1 MEDMINVFDT
11 QDGNAPISFAADKEQ
26 PAAETTHKSS
36 AGQPVHRP
44 AIDFGP
50 VEDKTHG
57 LIKVVGVGDG
67 GCNAVRNMYDEGIVD
82 VNFAVCNTDSKS
94 LSRSP
99 IPVKLPIGSL
109 GAGGNPEEGRKAAQS
124 HLEEIK
130 QLFTDGT
137 QMVFVTAGMG
147 GGTGTGA
154 APVVAGVAKS
164 MGLLTI
170 GIVTIPFYF
179 EKKRKIVKA
188 LKGVEEMRK
197 NVDAILIVNN
207 ERICDIYADSDITVK
222 ESFRRADQ
230 ILCNATKSISELI
243 TIEGDINLDFKD
255 VESTMRSGGGAI
267 MAMGRAS
274 GERRVEKA
282 IVDALDSPL
291 LYGNDISKA
300 KRILFN
306 IYTSEKSPLHVNEM
320 NEIDAF
326 MDALN
331 PDIDV
336 IWGVSEDNTLED
348 DAKVTILATGFDD
361 GFGSKLYNE
370 ESRSHE
376 EEYYSAL
383 IAKLYKPL
391 KKNNWMFLSQAK
403 QPVGEQPDADQSVG
417 EQPCSERL
425 DTERLSAG
433 QPAVE
438 QPVAGHEAT
447 TGTNTFSS
455 SSAATASDDIYNNV
469 DEEAKEDKNDKA
481 NTYNKEGDAHDSSSS
496 TAPSDETNVS
506 ENNPSTNTEQT
517 NGSAYAASADGSAHG
532 ASANGS
538 AFAASADGSVHGA
551 SSHDNEP
558 PSAAQSS
565 TSNADVADRQRT
577 TWGKSLLGKLKQR
590 LEDMGL
596 LEDMNNPTE

>member
-26 PAAETTHKSS
+26 PAAETTHKPS

-57 LIKVVGVGDG
+57 LIKVVGVGGG

-403 QPVGEQPDADQSVG
+403 QPVGEQPDAEQPAAGLEATAEPNIFVSSPTASASDNIYNNVG
-417 EQPCSERL
+417 EE
-425 DTERLSAG
+425 DKEDKNYKANTHNKEG
-433 QPAVE
+433 
-438 QPVAGHEAT
+438 EAPD
-447 TGTNTFSS
+447 SS
-455 SSAATASDDIYNNV
+455 SSAAPS
-469 DEEAKEDKNDKA
+469 
-481 NTYNKEGDAHDSSSS
+481 NKTD
-496 TAPSDETNVS
+496 VS

-517 NGSAYAASADGSAHG
+517 NGSTHAASADGSAH
-532 ASANGS
+532 
-538 AFAASADGSVHGA
+538 
-551 SSHDNEP
+551 DNEP
-558 PSAAQSS
+558 SSAAQSS
-565 TSNADVADRQRT
+565 TSNADVADRQRP

>member
-1 MEDMINVFDT
+1 MIDFSSTSGDNNGTNTPRQDT
-11 QDGNAPISFAADKEQ
+11 PQDASSTISFGQEDKKKRQE
-26 PAAETTHKSS
+26 ETF
-36 AGQPVHRP
+36 PV
-44 AIDFGP
+44 IDFGP

-57 LIKVVGVGDG
+57 LIKVVGVGGG
-67 GCNAVRNMYDEGIVD
+67 GCNAVRNMYNEGIVD

-94 LSRSP
+94 LSKSP
-99 IPVKLPIGSL
+99 VPVKLPIGNL
-109 GAGGNPEEGRKAAQS
+109 GAGGDPDEGRKAAQS
-124 HLEEIK
+124 HLEEITR
-130 QLFTDGT
+130 LFTDGT
-137 QMVFVTAGMG
+137 KMVFVTAGMG

-170 GIVTIPFYF
+170 GIVTIPFFF
-179 EKKRKIVKA
+179 EKRRKIVKA

-282 IVDALDSPL
+282 IIDALDSPL

-306 IYTSEKSPLHVNEM
+306 IYTSEKQPLHVKEM

-331 PDIDV
+331 PEIEV
-336 IWGVSEDNTLED
+336 IWGVSDDNTLDE

-361 GFGSKLYNE
+361 GF
-370 ESRSHE
+370 ESQQFASQSRAHE
-376 EEYYSAL
+376 DEYYSAL

-391 KKNNWMFLSQAK
+391 KKDNWTFISHPSPQVEPDSSFDNPLS
-403 QPVGEQPDADQSVG
+403 E
-417 EQPCSERL
+417 
-425 DTERLSAG
+425 
-433 QPAVE
+433 AVSD
-438 QPVAGHEAT
+438 H
-447 TGTNTFSS
+447 
-455 SSAATASDDIYNNV
+455 TASVSDQTASVSDSSMLSSTIDSPAAEMSYSVSDSPASEASASVPNSPASDIHRDNSVSGRVV
-469 DEEAKEDKNDKA
+469 D
-481 NTYNKEGDAHDSSSS
+481 DSSSD
-496 TAPSDETNVS
+496 AVVDNPMSDVYGDAS
-506 ENNPSTNTEQT
+506 NPSFTGQEKNSGQT
-517 NGSAYAASADGSAHG
+517 HSL
-532 ASANGS
+532 
-538 AFAASADGSVHGA
+538 
-551 SSHDNEP
+551 SSREEGQAVP
-558 PSAAQSS
+558 PKKERGMSWL
-565 TSNADVADRQRT
+565 DR
-577 TWGKSLLGKLKQR
+577 LKKKI
-590 LEDMGL
+590 EDMGL
-596 LEDMNNPTE
+596 VDDMNNPSE

>member
-26 PAAETTHKSS
+26 SAAETTHKP
-36 AGQPVHRP
+36 AAEQPVHRP

-57 LIKVVGVGDG
+57 LIKVVGVGGG

-383 IAKLYKPL
+383 ISKLYKPL

-403 QPVGEQPDADQSVG
+403 QPVGEQPY
-417 EQPCSERL
+417 
-425 DTERLSAG
+425 
-433 QPAVE
+433 VE
-438 QPVAGHEAT
+438 QPAAGLEAT
-447 TGTNTFSS
+447 SEPNIFVSS
-455 SSAATASDDIYNNV
+455 PTATASDNIYNNV
-469 DEEAKEDKNDKA
+469 GEEDQEDKNDKA
-481 NTYNKEGDAHDSSSS
+481 NNYNKEGEASDSSSS
-496 TAPSDETNVS
+496 AAPSAETNVP
-506 ENNPSTNTEQT
+506 ENATSTNTEQT
-517 NGSAYAASADGSAHG
+517 DGSPHAASADGSAHAASTNG
-532 ASANGS
+532 LDNAASANDDDLS
-538 AFAASADGSVHGA
+538 
-551 SSHDNEP
+551 
-558 PSAAQSS
+558 SAAQSS
-565 TSNADVADRQRT
+565 TSNADVADRQRP

>member
-57 LIKVVGVGDG
+57 LIKVVGVGGG

-403 QPVGEQPDADQSVG
+403 QPAGEQPDAERSVG
-417 EQPCSERL
+417 EHPYSERL

-447 TGTNTFSS
+447 TGPNSFSS

-469 DEEAKEDKNDKA
+469 DEEDKEDKNDKA
-481 NTYNKEGDAHDSSSS
+481 NTYNKEGEAHDSSSS
-496 TAPSDETNVS
+496 TVPSDETNVS

-517 NGSAYAASADGSAHG
+517 NGSAYAAPADGSAHE
-532 ASANGS
+532 
-538 AFAASADGSVHGA
+538 A

-558 PSAAQSS
+558 SSAAQSS
-565 TSNADVADRQRT
+565 TSNADVADRQRP

>member
-36 AGQPVHRP
+36 AEQPVHRP

-57 LIKVVGVGDG
+57 LIKVVGVGGG

-383 IAKLYKPL
+383 ISKLYKPL

-403 QPVGEQPDADQSVG
+403 QPVGEQPDA
-417 EQPCSERL
+417 EQPA
-425 DTERLSAG
+425 AG
-433 QPAVE
+433 L
-438 QPVAGHEAT
+438 EAT
-447 TGTNTFSS
+447 SEPNIFVSS
-455 SSAATASDDIYNNV
+455 PTATASDDIYNNV
-469 DEEAKEDKNDKA
+469 GEEDQEDKNDKA
-481 NTYNKEGDAHDSSSS
+481 NTHNKEGEASDSSSS
-496 TAPSDETNVS
+496 AAPSAETNVPV
-506 ENNPSTNTEQT
+506 NATSTNTEQT
-517 NGSAYAASADGSAHG
+517 NGSTRAASADGSAHAASTNG
-532 ASANGS
+532 LDSAASANDDDLS
-538 AFAASADGSVHGA
+538 
-551 SSHDNEP
+551 
-558 PSAAQSS
+558 SAAQSS
-565 TSNADVADRQRT
+565 TSNADVENRQRP

>member
-1 MEDMINVFDT
+1 MT
-11 QDGNAPISFAADKEQ
+11 QLAAARTN
-26 PAAETTHKSS
+26 PS
-36 AGQPVHRP
+36 
-44 AIDFGP
+44 I
-50 VEDKTHG
+50 
-57 LIKVVGVGDG
+57 IMVVGVGGAG
-67 GCNAVRNMYDEGIVD
+67 GNAVNHMWNLGIKGVD
-82 VNFAVCNTDSKS
+82 FMVCNTDQQALDKS
-94 LSRSP
+94 
-99 IPVKLPIGSL
+99 PVELKVRLGSEGL
-109 GAGGNPEEGRKAAQS
+109 GAGNDPENGRKAAIESLDVVRQRFEAS
-124 HLEEIK
+124 
-130 QLFTDGT
+130 GT
-137 QMVFVTAGMG
+137 KMVFITAGMG

-154 APVVAGVAKS
+154 APVVARIAREKGI
-164 MGLLTI
+164 LTI

-403 QPVGEQPDADQSVG
+403 QPVGEQP
-417 EQPCSERL
+417 CSERL
-425 DTERLSAG
+425 DTEQLSAG

-447 TGTNTFSS
+447 TGPDSFSS

-469 DEEAKEDKNDKA
+469 DEEDKEDKNDKA
-481 NTYNKEGDAHDSSSS
+481 NTYNKEGEAHDSSSS

-506 ENNPSTNTEQT
+506 ENYPSTNTEQT

-538 AFAASADGSVHGA
+538 AYAASANG

-558 PSAAQSS
+558 SSAAQSS
-565 TSNADVADRQRT
+565 TSNADVADRQRP

>member
-26 PAAETTHKSS
+26 SAAETTHKP
-36 AGQPVHRP
+36 AAEQPVHRP

-57 LIKVVGVGDG
+57 LIKVVGVGGG

-383 IAKLYKPL
+383 ISKLYKPL
-391 KKNNWMFLSQAK
+391 KKNNWMFLSQAR
-403 QPVGEQPDADQSVG
+403 QPVGEQPDA
-417 EQPCSERL
+417 EQPA
-425 DTERLSAG
+425 AG
-433 QPAVE
+433 L
-438 QPVAGHEAT
+438 EAT
-447 TGTNTFSS
+447 SEPNIFVSS
-455 SSAATASDDIYNNV
+455 PTATASDDIYNNV
-469 DEEAKEDKNDKA
+469 GEEDQEDKNDKA
-481 NTYNKEGDAHDSSSS
+481 NTHNKEGEAPDSSSS
-496 TAPSDETNVS
+496 TASSAETNVP
-506 ENNPSTNTEQT
+506 ENATSTNTEQT
-517 NGSAYAASADGSAHG
+517 NGSPHAASAGGSAHAASTNG
-532 ASANGS
+532 LDNAASANDDDLS
-538 AFAASADGSVHGA
+538 
-551 SSHDNEP
+551 
-558 PSAAQSS
+558 SAAQSS
-565 TSNADVADRQRT
+565 TSNADVADRQRP

>member
-57 LIKVVGVGDG
+57 LIKVVGVGGG

-99 IPVKLPIGSL
+99 VPVKLPIGSL

-403 QPVGEQPDADQSVG
+403 QPVGEQPDA
-417 EQPCSERL
+417 EQPA
-425 DTERLSAG
+425 AG
-433 QPAVE
+433 L
-438 QPVAGHEAT
+438 EAT
-447 TGTNTFSS
+447 AEPNIFVSS
-455 SSAATASDDIYNNV
+455 PTATASDDIYNNV
-469 DEEAKEDKNDKA
+469 GEEDQEDKNDKA
-481 NTYNKEGDAHDSSSS
+481 NTHNKEGEAPDSSSS
-496 TAPSDETNVS
+496 AAPSAETNVP
-506 ENNPSTNTEQT
+506 ENATSTNTEQT
-517 NGSAYAASADGSAHG
+517 DGSPHAASAGGSAHAASTNG
-532 ASANGS
+532 LDNAASANDDDLS
-538 AFAASADGSVHGA
+538 
-551 SSHDNEP
+551 
-558 PSAAQSS
+558 SAAQSS
-565 TSNADVADRQRT
+565 TSNADVADRQRP

>member
-26 PAAETTHKSS
+26 PAAETTHKP
-36 AGQPVHRP
+36 AAEQPVHRP

-57 LIKVVGVGDG
+57 LIKVVGVGGG

-383 IAKLYKPL
+383 ISKLYKPL

-403 QPVGEQPDADQSVG
+403 QPVGEQPY
-417 EQPCSERL
+417 
-425 DTERLSAG
+425 
-433 QPAVE
+433 VE
-438 QPVAGHEAT
+438 QPSDGLEAT
-447 TGTNTFSS
+447 SEPNIFVSS
-455 SSAATASDDIYNNV
+455 PTATASDDIYNNV
-469 DEEAKEDKNDKA
+469 GEEDQEDKNDKA
-481 NTYNKEGDAHDSSSS
+481 NTHNKEGEAPDSSSS
-496 TAPSDETNVS
+496 AAPSNKTDVS

-517 NGSAYAASADGSAHG
+517 NGSTRAASADGSAHAASTNG
-532 ASANGS
+532 LDNAASANDDDLS
-538 AFAASADGSVHGA
+538 
-551 SSHDNEP
+551 
-558 PSAAQSS
+558 SAAQSS
-565 TSNADVADRQRT
+565 TSNADVADRQRPK
-577 TWGKSLLGKLKQR
+577 WGKSLLGKLKQR

>member
-26 PAAETTHKSS
+26 SAAETTHKP
-36 AGQPVHRP
+36 AAEQPVHRP

-57 LIKVVGVGDG
+57 LIKVVGVGGG

-383 IAKLYKPL
+383 ISKLYKPL
-391 KKNNWMFLSQAK
+391 KKNNWIFLSQAK
-403 QPVGEQPDADQSVG
+403 QPVGERSDA
-417 EQPCSERL
+417 ELP
-425 DTERLSAG
+425 SAE

-447 TGTNTFSS
+447 TGPDSFSS

-469 DEEAKEDKNDKA
+469 DEEDKEDKNDKA
-481 NTYNKEGDAHDSSSS
+481 NTYNKEGEASDSSSS
-496 TAPSDETNVS
+496 AASSAETNVPV
-506 ENNPSTNTEQT
+506 NATSTNTEQT
-517 NGSAYAASADGSAHG
+517 DGSTRAASADGSAHAASTNG
-532 ASANGS
+532 LDNAASANDDDLS
-538 AFAASADGSVHGA
+538 
-551 SSHDNEP
+551 
-558 PSAAQSS
+558 SAAQSS
-565 TSNADVADRQRT
+565 TSNADVADRQRP

>member
-36 AGQPVHRP
+36 AGQLVHRP

-50 VEDKTHG
+50 VEDQTHG
-57 LIKVVGVGDG
+57 LIKVVGVGGG

-403 QPVGEQPDADQSVG
+403 QPVGEQPDAEQSVG
-417 EQPCSERL
+417 EQPYSERL
-425 DTERLSAG
+425 DTERPSAG
-433 QPAVE
+433 QSAVE

-447 TGTNTFSS
+447 TEPDSFSS
-455 SSAATASDDIYNNV
+455 SSAATASDAIYNNV
-469 DEEAKEDKNDKA
+469 DEEDKEDKNDKA
-481 NTYNKEGDAHDSSSS
+481 NTYNKEGEAHDSSSS

-517 NGSAYAASADGSAHG
+517 NGSAYAASANGSAHG

>member
-26 PAAETTHKSS
+26 PAAETTHKP
-36 AGQPVHRP
+36 AAEQPVHRP

-57 LIKVVGVGDG
+57 LIKVVGVGGG

-99 IPVKLPIGSL
+99 VPVKLPIGSL

-383 IAKLYKPL
+383 ISKLYKPL

-403 QPVGEQPDADQSVG
+403 QPVGEQPDA
-417 EQPCSERL
+417 EQPA
-425 DTERLSAG
+425 AG
-433 QPAVE
+433 L
-438 QPVAGHEAT
+438 EAT
-447 TGTNTFSS
+447 SEPNIFVSS
-455 SSAATASDDIYNNV
+455 PTSTASDDIYNNV
-469 DEEAKEDKNDKA
+469 GEEDKEDKKDKA
-481 NTYNKEGDAHDSSSS
+481 NTHNKEGEASDSSSS
-496 TAPSDETNVS
+496 AVPSNKTDVS
-506 ENNPSTNTEQT
+506 ENNPSTNTEKN
-517 NGSAYAASADGSAHG
+517 NGSSHAASADGSAHAASTNG
-532 ASANGS
+532 LDNAASANDDDLS
-538 AFAASADGSVHGA
+538 
-551 SSHDNEP
+551 
-558 PSAAQSS
+558 SAAQSS
-565 TSNADVADRQRT
+565 ISNADVADRQRP

>member
-26 PAAETTHKSS
+26 PAAETTHKPS

-57 LIKVVGVGDG
+57 LIKVVGVGGG

-403 QPVGEQPDADQSVG
+403 QPD
-417 EQPCSERL
+417 
-425 DTERLSAG
+425 AG

-447 TGTNTFSS
+447 TGPDSFSS

-469 DEEAKEDKNDKA
+469 DEEDKEDKNDKA
-481 NTYNKEGDAHDSSSS
+481 NTYNKEGKAHDSSSS

-506 ENNPSTNTEQT
+506 ENYPSTNTEQT
-517 NGSAYAASADGSAHG
+517 DASAYAASADGS
-532 ASANGS
+532 
-538 AFAASADGSVHGA
+538 
-551 SSHDNEP
+551 
-558 PSAAQSS
+558 
-565 TSNADVADRQRT
+565 VADRQRP

>member
-26 PAAETTHKSS
+26 SAAETTHKP
-36 AGQPVHRP
+36 AAEQPVHRP

-57 LIKVVGVGDG
+57 LIKVVGVGGG

-383 IAKLYKPL
+383 ISKLYKPL
-391 KKNNWMFLSQAK
+391 KKNNWIFLSQAK
-403 QPVGEQPDADQSVG
+403 QPVGEQPDA
-417 EQPCSERL
+417 
-425 DTERLSAG
+425 G
-433 QPAVE
+433 QPA
-438 QPVAGHEAT
+438 AGLEAT
-447 TGTNTFSS
+447 SEPNIFVSS
-455 SSAATASDDIYNNV
+455 PTATASDDIYNNV
-469 DEEAKEDKNDKA
+469 GEEDQEDKKDKA
-481 NTYNKEGDAHDSSSS
+481 NTHNKEGEASNSSSS
-496 TAPSDETNVS
+496 AASSAETNVPV
-506 ENNPSTNTEQT
+506 NATSTNTEQT
-517 NGSAYAASADGSAHG
+517 DGSTHAASADGSAHAASTNG
-532 ASANGS
+532 LDNAASANDDDLS
-538 AFAASADGSVHGA
+538 
-551 SSHDNEP
+551 
-558 PSAAQSS
+558 SAAQSS
-565 TSNADVADRQRT
+565 SSNADVENRQRP

>member
-26 PAAETTHKSS
+26 PAAETTHKP
-36 AGQPVHRP
+36 AAEQPVHRP

-57 LIKVVGVGDG
+57 LIKVVGVGGG

-383 IAKLYKPL
+383 ISKLYKPL

-403 QPVGEQPDADQSVG
+403 QPVGEQPDA
-417 EQPCSERL
+417 EQP
-425 DTERLSAG
+425 SAG
-433 QPAVE
+433 L
-438 QPVAGHEAT
+438 EAT
-447 TGTNTFSS
+447 SEPNIFVSS
-455 SSAATASDDIYNNV
+455 PTATASDDIYNNV
-469 DEEAKEDKNDKA
+469 GEEDQEDKNDKA
-481 NTYNKEGDAHDSSSS
+481 NTHNKEGEASDSSSS
-496 TAPSDETNVS
+496 AASSNKTNVS

-517 NGSAYAASADGSAHG
+517 NGSAYAASANGSAHAASTNG
-532 ASANGS
+532 LDNAASANDDDLS
-538 AFAASADGSVHGA
+538 
-551 SSHDNEP
+551 
-558 PSAAQSS
+558 SAAQSS
-565 TSNADVADRQRT
+565 TSNADVADRQRP

>member
-26 PAAETTHKSS
+26 PAAETTHKPS
-36 AGQPVHRP
+36 AVQPVHRP

-57 LIKVVGVGDG
+57 LIKVVGVGGG

-403 QPVGEQPDADQSVG
+403 QPVGEQP
-417 EQPCSERL
+417 CSERL

-447 TGTNTFSS
+447 TGPDSFSS

-469 DEEAKEDKNDKA
+469 DEEDKEDKNDKA
-481 NTYNKEGDAHDSSSS
+481 NTYNKEGEAHDSSSS
-496 TAPSDETNVS
+496 TASSDETNVS
-506 ENNPSTNTEQT
+506 ENYPSTNTEQT
-517 NGSAYAASADGSAHG
+517 D
-532 ASANGS
+532 GS
-538 AFAASADGSVHGA
+538 AFAASADGSAYRASANGSA
-551 SSHDNEP
+551 YAASANGSSHDNEP
-558 PSAAQSS
+558 SSAAQSS
-565 TSNADVADRQRT
+565 TSNADVADRQRP

>member
-26 PAAETTHKSS
+26 PAAETTHKPS
-36 AGQPVHRP
+36 AEQPVHRP

-57 LIKVVGVGDG
+57 LIKVVGVGGG

-403 QPVGEQPDADQSVG
+403 QPVGEQPDV
-417 EQPCSERL
+417 EQ
-425 DTERLSAG
+425 

-438 QPVAGHEAT
+438 EPVAGHEAT
-447 TGTNTFSS
+447 TGPDSFSS

-469 DEEAKEDKNDKA
+469 DEEDKEDKNDKT
-481 NTYNKEGDAHDSSSS
+481 NTYNKEGEAHDSSSS

-517 NGSAYAASADGSAHG
+517 DGSTHAT
-532 ASANGS
+532 
-538 AFAASADGSVHGA
+538 SADGSV
-551 SSHDNEP
+551 
-558 PSAAQSS
+558 
-565 TSNADVADRQRT
+565 ADRQRP

-590 LEDMGL
+590 LDDMGL

>member
-26 PAAETTHKSS
+26 SAAETTHKP
-36 AGQPVHRP
+36 AAEQPVHRP

-57 LIKVVGVGDG
+57 LIKVVGVGGG

-383 IAKLYKPL
+383 ISKLYKPL

-403 QPVGEQPDADQSVG
+403 QPVGEQPY
-417 EQPCSERL
+417 
-425 DTERLSAG
+425 
-433 QPAVE
+433 VE
-438 QPVAGHEAT
+438 QPAAGLEAT
-447 TGTNTFSS
+447 SEPNIFVSS
-455 SSAATASDDIYNNV
+455 PTATASDDIYNNV
-469 DEEAKEDKNDKA
+469 GEEDQEDKNDKA
-481 NTYNKEGDAHDSSSS
+481 NTHNKEGEVSDSSSS
-496 TAPSDETNVS
+496 AAPSNKTDVS

-517 NGSAYAASADGSAHG
+517 NGSTHAASGEGSAYV
-532 ASANGS
+532 AS
-538 AFAASADGSVHGA
+538 
-551 SSHDNEP
+551 DNEP
-558 PSAAQSS
+558 SSAAQSS
-565 TSNADVADRQRT
+565 TSNADVADRQRP

>member
-1 MEDMINVFDT
+1 MINVFDT

-26 PAAETTHKSS
+26 PAAETTHKP
-36 AGQPVHRP
+36 AAEQPVHRP

-57 LIKVVGVGDG
+57 LIKVVGVGGG

-403 QPVGEQPDADQSVG
+403 QPVGERSDA
-417 EQPCSERL
+417 EQP
-425 DTERLSAG
+425 SAE
-433 QPAVE
+433 QPSVE
-438 QPVAGHEAT
+438 QPVSGHEAT
-447 TGTNTFSS
+447 TGPDSFSS
-455 SSAATASDDIYNNV
+455 SSAATASDDMYNNV
-469 DEEAKEDKNDKA
+469 DEEDKENKNDKA
-481 NTYNKEGDAHDSSSS
+481 NTYNKEGEAPDSSSS
-496 TAPSDETNVS
+496 AAPSNKTDVS

-517 NGSAYAASADGSAHG
+517 NGSTHAASADGSAHAASTNG
-532 ASANGS
+532 LDNAASANDDDLS
-538 AFAASADGSVHGA
+538 
-551 SSHDNEP
+551 
-558 PSAAQSS
+558 SAAQSS
-565 TSNADVADRQRT
+565 TSNADVADRQRP

>member
-1 MEDMINVFDT
+1 MINVFDT

-26 PAAETTHKSS
+26 SAAETTHKP
-36 AGQPVHRP
+36 AAEQPVHRP

-57 LIKVVGVGDG
+57 LIKVVGVGGG

-383 IAKLYKPL
+383 ISKLYKPL

-403 QPVGEQPDADQSVG
+403 QPVGEQPDA
-417 EQPCSERL
+417 EQPA
-425 DTERLSAG
+425 AG
-433 QPAVE
+433 L
-438 QPVAGHEAT
+438 EAT
-447 TGTNTFSS
+447 AEPNIFVSS
-455 SSAATASDDIYNNV
+455 PTATASDDIYNNV
-469 DEEAKEDKNDKA
+469 GEEDQEDKNDKA
-481 NTYNKEGDAHDSSSS
+481 NTHNKEGEASDSSSS
-496 TAPSDETNVS
+496 AAPSAETNVPD
-506 ENNPSTNTEQT
+506 NATSTNTEQT
-517 NGSAYAASADGSAHG
+517 DGSPRAASAGGSAHAASTNG
-532 ASANGS
+532 LDSAASANDDDLS
-538 AFAASADGSVHGA
+538 
-551 SSHDNEP
+551 
-558 PSAAQSS
+558 SAAQSS
-565 TSNADVADRQRT
+565 ISNADVADRQRP

>member
-26 PAAETTHKSS
+26 SAAETTHKP
-36 AGQPVHRP
+36 AAEQPVHRP

-57 LIKVVGVGDG
+57 LIKVVGVGGG

-383 IAKLYKPL
+383 ISKLYKPL

-403 QPVGEQPDADQSVG
+403 QPVGERPDA
-417 EQPCSERL
+417 EQP
-425 DTERLSAG
+425 SAG
-433 QPAVE
+433 L
-438 QPVAGHEAT
+438 EAT
-447 TGTNTFSS
+447 SEPNIFVSS
-455 SSAATASDDIYNNV
+455 PTATASDDIYNNV
-469 DEEAKEDKNDKA
+469 GEEDQEDKKDKA
-481 NTYNKEGDAHDSSSS
+481 NTHNKEGEASDSSSS
-496 TAPSDETNVS
+496 AAPSAETNVP
-506 ENNPSTNTEQT
+506 ENATSTNTEQT
-517 NGSAYAASADGSAHG
+517 DGSPRGESAGGSAHAASTNGLDNAASAND
-532 ASANGS
+532 
-538 AFAASADGSVHGA
+538 D
-551 SSHDNEP
+551 ET

-565 TSNADVADRQRT
+565 TSNADVADRQRP

>member
-1 MEDMINVFDT
+1 MPPQLKKKMEDMINVFDT

-26 PAAETTHKSS
+26 SAAETTHKSS

-57 LIKVVGVGDG
+57 LIKVVGVGGG

-403 QPVGEQPDADQSVG
+403 QPVGEQPDA
-417 EQPCSERL
+417 EQP
-425 DTERLSAG
+425 DAA

-447 TGTNTFSS
+447 TGPDSFSS

-469 DEEAKEDKNDKA
+469 DEEDKEDKNDKV
-481 NTYNKEGDAHDSSSS
+481 NTYNKEGEAHDCSSS
-496 TAPSDETNVS
+496 TTPSDETNVS
-506 ENNPSTNTEQT
+506 ENYPSTNTEQT
-517 NGSAYAASADGSAHG
+517 DGSAYAASADGS
-532 ASANGS
+532 
-538 AFAASADGSVHGA
+538 
-551 SSHDNEP
+551 
-558 PSAAQSS
+558 
-565 TSNADVADRQRT
+565 VADRQRP

>member
-26 PAAETTHKSS
+26 PAAETTHKPS
-36 AGQPVHRP
+36 AVQPVHRP

-57 LIKVVGVGDG
+57 LIKVVGVGGG

-403 QPVGEQPDADQSVG
+403 QPVGEQS
-417 EQPCSERL
+417 CSERL
-425 DTERLSAG
+425 DTEQLSAG

-447 TGTNTFSS
+447 T
-455 SSAATASDDIYNNV
+455 
-469 DEEAKEDKNDKA
+469 
-481 NTYNKEGDAHDSSSS
+481 
-496 TAPSDETNVS
+496 
-506 ENNPSTNTEQT
+506 
-517 NGSAYAASADGSAHG
+517 
-532 ASANGS
+532 
-538 AFAASADGSVHGA
+538 
-551 SSHDNEP
+551 
-558 PSAAQSS
+558 
-565 TSNADVADRQRT
+565 
-577 TWGKSLLGKLKQR
+577 
-590 LEDMGL
+590 
-596 LEDMNNPTE
+596 

>member
-26 PAAETTHKSS
+26 PAAETTRKP
-36 AGQPVHRP
+36 AAEQPVHRP

-57 LIKVVGVGDG
+57 LIKVVGVGGG

-383 IAKLYKPL
+383 ISKLYKPL
-391 KKNNWMFLSQAK
+391 KKNNWIFLSQAK
-403 QPVGEQPDADQSVG
+403 QTVGEQPDA
-417 EQPCSERL
+417 EQPA
-425 DTERLSAG
+425 AG
-433 QPAVE
+433 L
-438 QPVAGHEAT
+438 EAT
-447 TGTNTFSS
+447 SEPNIFVSS
-455 SSAATASDDIYNNV
+455 PTATASDDIYNNV
-469 DEEAKEDKNDKA
+469 GEEDQEDKNDKA
-481 NTYNKEGDAHDSSSS
+481 NTHNKEGEASDSSSS
-496 TAPSDETNVS
+496 AASSAETNVPV
-506 ENNPSTNTEQT
+506 NATSTNTEQT
-517 NGSAYAASADGSAHG
+517 DGSPRAASAGGSAHAASTNG
-532 ASANGS
+532 LDNAASANDDDLS
-538 AFAASADGSVHGA
+538 
-551 SSHDNEP
+551 
-558 PSAAQSS
+558 SAAQSS
-565 TSNADVADRQRT
+565 ISNADVADRQRP

>member
-1 MEDMINVFDT
+1 MINVFDT

-26 PAAETTHKSS
+26 SAAETTHKP
-36 AGQPVHRP
+36 AAEQPVHRP

-57 LIKVVGVGDG
+57 LIKVVGVGGG

-383 IAKLYKPL
+383 ISKLYKPL

-403 QPVGEQPDADQSVG
+403 QPVGERSVAGQS
-417 EQPCSERL
+417 
-425 DTERLSAG
+425 SAG
-433 QPAVE
+433 L
-438 QPVAGHEAT
+438 EAT
-447 TGTNTFSS
+447 SEPNIFVSS
-455 SSAATASDDIYNNV
+455 PTASASDDIYNNV
-469 DEEAKEDKNDKA
+469 GEEDQEDKNDKA
-481 NTYNKEGDAHDSSSS
+481 NTHNKEGEVSDSSSS
-496 TAPSDETNVS
+496 AAPSNKTDVS

-517 NGSAYAASADGSAHG
+517 NGSTRAASADGSAHAASTNG
-532 ASANGS
+532 LDNAASANDDDLS
-538 AFAASADGSVHGA
+538 
-551 SSHDNEP
+551 
-558 PSAAQSS
+558 SAAQSS
-565 TSNADVADRQRT
+565 SSNADVADRQRP

>member
-26 PAAETTHKSS
+26 PAAETTHKP
-36 AGQPVHRP
+36 AAEQPVHRP

-57 LIKVVGVGDG
+57 LIKVVGVGGG

-383 IAKLYKPL
+383 ISKLYKPL

-403 QPVGEQPDADQSVG
+403 QPVGEQPY
-417 EQPCSERL
+417 
-425 DTERLSAG
+425 
-433 QPAVE
+433 VE
-438 QPVAGHEAT
+438 QPAAGLEAT
-447 TGTNTFSS
+447 SEPNIFVSS
-455 SSAATASDDIYNNV
+455 PTATASDDIYNNV
-469 DEEAKEDKNDKA
+469 GEEDKEDKNDKA
-481 NTYNKEGDAHDSSSS
+481 NTHNKEGEASDSSSS
-496 TAPSDETNVS
+496 AASSNKTNVS

-517 NGSAYAASADGSAHG
+517 NGSAYAASANGSAHAASTNG
-532 ASANGS
+532 LDNAASANDDDLS
-538 AFAASADGSVHGA
+538 
-551 SSHDNEP
+551 
-558 PSAAQSS
+558 SAAQSS
-565 TSNADVADRQRT
+565 TSNADVADRQRP

>member
-1 MEDMINVFDT
+1 
-11 QDGNAPISFAADKEQ
+11 
-26 PAAETTHKSS
+26 
-36 AGQPVHRP
+36 
-44 AIDFGP
+44 
-50 VEDKTHG
+50 
-57 LIKVVGVGDG
+57 
-67 GCNAVRNMYDEGIVD
+67 MYDEGIVD

-383 IAKLYKPL
+383 ISKLYKPL

-403 QPVGEQPDADQSVG
+403 QPVGEQPDA
-417 EQPCSERL
+417 EQPVDEQPYSERL
-425 DTERLSAG
+425 DTERPSAG
-433 QPAVE
+433 QSAVE

-469 DEEAKEDKNDKA
+469 DEEDKEDKNDKA

-565 TSNADVADRQRT
+565 TSNADVADRHRT

>member
-1 MEDMINVFDT
+1 MIDVFDT
-11 QDGNAPISFAADKEQ
+11 PNDTANGNAS
-26 PAAETTHKSS
+26 AETHSEPKPHHIINFSPDSPTPAEAPHK
-36 AGQPVHRP
+36 P

-57 LIKVVGVGDG
+57 LIKVVGVGGG
-67 GCNAVRNMYDEGIVD
+67 GCNAVRNMFNEGIVD

-94 LSRSP
+94 LSTSP
-99 IPVKLPIGSL
+99 VPVKLPIGNL

-130 QLFTDGT
+130 RLFSDGT
-137 QMVFVTAGMG
+137 KMVFVTAGMG

-154 APVVAGVAKS
+154 APVIAGVAKS

-170 GIVTIPFYF
+170 GIVTIPFFF
-179 EKKRKIVKA
+179 EKKRKIIKA

-207 ERICDIYADSDITVK
+207 ERICDIYSDSDITVK

-306 IYTSEKSPLHVNEM
+306 IYTSGKSALHVREM

-326 MDALN
+326 MDSLN
-331 PDIDV
+331 PEIDV
-336 IWGVSEDNTLED
+336 IWGVSDDNTLED

-361 GFGSKLYNE
+361 EFGSKQYSDEN
-370 ESRSHE
+370 RTHE
-376 EEYYSAL
+376 DEYYSAL

-391 KKNNWMFLSQAK
+391 KKDNWTFIEQAK
-403 QPVGEQPDADQSVG
+403 TTVAEPAAEVQQTPEP
-417 EQPCSERL
+417 EPEP
-425 DTERLSAG
+425 
-433 QPAVE
+433 QPAPIME
-438 QPVAGHEAT
+438 IE
-447 TGTNTFSS
+447 
-455 SSAATASDDIYNNV
+455 I
-469 DEEAKEDKNDKA
+469 
-481 NTYNKEGDAHDSSSS
+481 
-496 TAPSDETNVS
+496 APDPEPEVQ
-506 ENNPSTNTEQT
+506 TEKTHQ
-517 NGSAYAASADGSAHG
+517 HK
-532 ASANGS
+532 
-538 AFAASADGSVHGA
+538 
-551 SSHDNEP
+551 P
-558 PSAAQSS
+558 
-565 TSNADVADRQRT
+565 
-577 TWGKSLLGKLKQR
+577 TWGKSLLGRLKQR

-596 LEDMNNPTE
+596 IEDMNNPTE

>member
-26 PAAETTHKSS
+26 SAAETTHKP
-36 AGQPVHRP
+36 AAEQPVHRP

-57 LIKVVGVGDG
+57 LIKVVGVGGG

-383 IAKLYKPL
+383 ISKLYKPL

-403 QPVGEQPDADQSVG
+403 QPVGEQPY
-417 EQPCSERL
+417 
-425 DTERLSAG
+425 
-433 QPAVE
+433 VE
-438 QPVAGHEAT
+438 QPAAGLEAT
-447 TGTNTFSS
+447 SEPNIFVSS
-455 SSAATASDDIYNNV
+455 PTATASDDIYNNV
-469 DEEAKEDKNDKA
+469 GEEDQEDKNDKA
-481 NTYNKEGDAHDSSSS
+481 NTHNKEGEASDSSSS
-496 TAPSDETNVS
+496 AASSAETNVPV
-506 ENNPSTNTEQT
+506 NATSTNTEQT
-517 NGSAYAASADGSAHG
+517 DGSPRAASAGGSAHAASTNG
-532 ASANGS
+532 LDNAASANDDDLS
-538 AFAASADGSVHGA
+538 
-551 SSHDNEP
+551 
-558 PSAAQSS
+558 SAAQSS
-565 TSNADVADRQRT
+565 ISNADVADRQRP

>member
-26 PAAETTHKSS
+26 PAAETTHKPS
-36 AGQPVHRP
+36 AEQPVHRP

-57 LIKVVGVGDG
+57 LIKVVGVGGG

-383 IAKLYKPL
+383 ISKLYKPL

-403 QPVGEQPDADQSVG
+403 QPVGEQPY
-417 EQPCSERL
+417 
-425 DTERLSAG
+425 
-433 QPAVE
+433 VE
-438 QPVAGHEAT
+438 QPSDGLEAT
-447 TGTNTFSS
+447 SEPNIFVSS
-455 SSAATASDDIYNNV
+455 PTATASDDIYNNV
-469 DEEAKEDKNDKA
+469 GEEDQEDKNDKA
-481 NTYNKEGDAHDSSSS
+481 NTHNKEGEASDSSSS
-496 TAPSDETNVS
+496 AASSNKTDVS

-517 NGSAYAASADGSAHG
+517 NGSTHAASGEGSAYV
-532 ASANGS
+532 AS
-538 AFAASADGSVHGA
+538 
-551 SSHDNEP
+551 DNEP
-558 PSAAQSS
+558 SSAAQSS
-565 TSNADVADRQRT
+565 ISNADVADRQRP

>member
-26 PAAETTHKSS
+26 PAAETTHKP
-36 AGQPVHRP
+36 AAEQPVHRP

-57 LIKVVGVGDG
+57 LIKVVGVGGG

-383 IAKLYKPL
+383 ISKLYKPL
-391 KKNNWMFLSQAK
+391 KKNNWIFLSQAK
-403 QPVGEQPDADQSVG
+403 QPVGEQPDAGQSVG
-417 EQPCSERL
+417 EHPYSERL
-425 DTERLSAG
+425 DTERPSAG

-447 TGTNTFSS
+447 TEPDSFSS

-469 DEEAKEDKNDKA
+469 DEEDREDKNDKA

-506 ENNPSTNTEQT
+506 ENYPSTNTEQT
-517 NGSAYAASADGSAHG
+517 NGSAFAASADGSAHG

-538 AFAASADGSVHGA
+538 AFAASADGSAYGA

-558 PSAAQSS
+558 SSAAQSS

>member
-1 MEDMINVFDT
+1 MINVFDT

-26 PAAETTHKSS
+26 PAAETTHKP
-36 AGQPVHRP
+36 AAEQPVHRP

-57 LIKVVGVGDG
+57 LIKVVGVGGG

-99 IPVKLPIGSL
+99 VPVKLPIGSL

-383 IAKLYKPL
+383 ISKLYKPL

-403 QPVGEQPDADQSVG
+403 QTVGEQSY
-417 EQPCSERL
+417 
-425 DTERLSAG
+425 
-433 QPAVE
+433 VE
-438 QPVAGHEAT
+438 QPAAGLEAT
-447 TGTNTFSS
+447 SEPNIFVSS
-455 SSAATASDDIYNNV
+455 PTATASDDIYNNV
-469 DEEAKEDKNDKA
+469 GEEDQEDKNDKA
-481 NTYNKEGDAHDSSSS
+481 NTHNKEGEAPDSSSS
-496 TAPSDETNVS
+496 AASSAETNVPV
-506 ENNPSTNTEQT
+506 NATSTNTEQT
-517 NGSAYAASADGSAHG
+517 NGSTRAASADGSAHAASTNG
-532 ASANGS
+532 LDNAASANDDDLS
-538 AFAASADGSVHGA
+538 
-551 SSHDNEP
+551 
-558 PSAAQSS
+558 SAAQSS
-565 TSNADVADRQRT
+565 TSNADVADRQRP

>member
-26 PAAETTHKSS
+26 PAAETTHKP
-36 AGQPVHRP
+36 AAEQPVHRP

-57 LIKVVGVGDG
+57 LIKVVGVGGG

-383 IAKLYKPL
+383 ISKLYKPL

-403 QPVGEQPDADQSVG
+403 QPVGEQPVAGQSSVG
-417 EQPCSERL
+417 L
-425 DTERLSAG
+425 
-433 QPAVE
+433 
-438 QPVAGHEAT
+438 EAT
-447 TGTNTFSS
+447 AEPNIFVSS
-455 SSAATASDDIYNNV
+455 PTATASDDIYNNV
-469 DEEAKEDKNDKA
+469 GEEDQEDKNDKA
-481 NTYNKEGDAHDSSSS
+481 NTHNKEGEVSDSSSS
-496 TAPSDETNVS
+496 AAPSNKTDVS

-517 NGSAYAASADGSAHG
+517 NGSTRAASADGSAHAASTNG
-532 ASANGS
+532 LDNAASANDDDFS
-538 AFAASADGSVHGA
+538 
-551 SSHDNEP
+551 
-558 PSAAQSS
+558 SAAQSS
-565 TSNADVADRQRT
+565 TSNADVADRQRP

>member
-26 PAAETTHKSS
+26 PAAETTHKP
-36 AGQPVHRP
+36 AAEQPVHRP

-57 LIKVVGVGDG
+57 LIKVVGVGGG

-383 IAKLYKPL
+383 ISKLYKPL

-403 QPVGEQPDADQSVG
+403 QPVGEQPDA
-417 EQPCSERL
+417 ELP
-425 DTERLSAG
+425 SAE

-447 TGTNTFSS
+447 TGPDSFSS
-455 SSAATASDDIYNNV
+455 SSTATASDDIYNNV
-469 DEEAKEDKNDKA
+469 GEEDKEDKNDKA
-481 NTYNKEGDAHDSSSS
+481 NTHNKEGEASDSSSS
-496 TAPSDETNVS
+496 AAPSAETNVP
-506 ENNPSTNTEQT
+506 ENATSTNTEQT
-517 NGSAYAASADGSAHG
+517 NGSTRAASAGGSAHAASTNG
-532 ASANGS
+532 LDNAASANDDDFS
-538 AFAASADGSVHGA
+538 
-551 SSHDNEP
+551 
-558 PSAAQSS
+558 SAAQSS
-565 TSNADVADRQRT
+565 TSNADVADRQRP

>member
-26 PAAETTHKSS
+26 SAAETTHKP
-36 AGQPVHRP
+36 AAEQPVHRP

-57 LIKVVGVGDG
+57 LIKVVGVGGG

-383 IAKLYKPL
+383 ISKLYKPL

-403 QPVGEQPDADQSVG
+403 QPVGEQPDA
-417 EQPCSERL
+417 EQPA
-425 DTERLSAG
+425 AG
-433 QPAVE
+433 L
-438 QPVAGHEAT
+438 EAT
-447 TGTNTFSS
+447 SEPNIFVSS
-455 SSAATASDDIYNNV
+455 PTATASDNIYNNV
-469 DEEAKEDKNDKA
+469 GEEDQEDKNDKA
-481 NTYNKEGDAHDSSSS
+481 NNYNKEGEASDSSSS
-496 TAPSDETNVS
+496 AAPSAETNVP
-506 ENNPSTNTEQT
+506 ENATSTNTEQT
-517 NGSAYAASADGSAHG
+517 DGSSHAASADGSAHAASTNG
-532 ASANGS
+532 LDNAASANDDDLS
-538 AFAASADGSVHGA
+538 
-551 SSHDNEP
+551 
-558 PSAAQSS
+558 SAAQSS
-565 TSNADVADRQRT
+565 TSNADVADRQRP

>member
-26 PAAETTHKSS
+26 PAAETTRKP
-36 AGQPVHRP
+36 AAEQPVHRP

-57 LIKVVGVGDG
+57 LIKVVGVGGG

-383 IAKLYKPL
+383 ISKLYKPL

-403 QPVGEQPDADQSVG
+403 QPVGEQPDA
-417 EQPCSERL
+417 EQPAAE
-425 DTERLSAG
+425 

-438 QPVAGHEAT
+438 QPVSGHEAT
-447 TGTNTFSS
+447 TGPDSFSS

-469 DEEAKEDKNDKA
+469 DEEDKEDKNDKA
-481 NTYNKEGDAHDSSSS
+481 NTYNKEGEAPDSSSS
-496 TAPSDETNVS
+496 TAPSTETNVPV
-506 ENNPSTNTEQT
+506 NATSTNTEQT
-517 NGSAYAASADGSAHG
+517 NGSTRAASADGSAHAASTNG
-532 ASANGS
+532 LDNAASANDDDLS
-538 AFAASADGSVHGA
+538 
-551 SSHDNEP
+551 
-558 PSAAQSS
+558 SAAQSS
-565 TSNADVADRQRT
+565 TSNADVADRQRP

>member
-26 PAAETTHKSS
+26 SAAETTHKP
-36 AGQPVHRP
+36 AAEQPVHRP

-57 LIKVVGVGDG
+57 LIKVVGVGGG

-348 DAKVTILATGFDD
+348 DAKVTILATGFDN

-383 IAKLYKPL
+383 ISKLYKPL

-403 QPVGEQPDADQSVG
+403 QTVGERPDA
-417 EQPCSERL
+417 EQP
-425 DTERLSAG
+425 SAG
-433 QPAVE
+433 L
-438 QPVAGHEAT
+438 EAT
-447 TGTNTFSS
+447 SEPNIFVSS
-455 SSAATASDDIYNNV
+455 PTATASDDIYNNV
-469 DEEAKEDKNDKA
+469 GEEDQEDKNDKA
-481 NTYNKEGDAHDSSSS
+481 NTHNKEGEASDSSSS
-496 TAPSDETNVS
+496 AASSAEINVPV
-506 ENNPSTNTEQT
+506 NATSTNTEQT
-517 NGSAYAASADGSAHG
+517 NGSTRAASAGGSAH
-532 ASANGS
+532 
-538 AFAASADGSVHGA
+538 AASTNGLDNVA
-551 SSHDNEP
+551 SDNEP
-558 PSAAQSS
+558 SSAAQSS
-565 TSNADVADRQRT
+565 TSNADVADRQRP

>member
-26 PAAETTHKSS
+26 PAAETTHKPS

-57 LIKVVGVGDG
+57 LIKVVGVGGG

-403 QPVGEQPDADQSVG
+403 QPVGEQPDAEQS
-417 EQPCSERL
+417 
-425 DTERLSAG
+425 SAG
-433 QPAVE
+433 L
-438 QPVAGHEAT
+438 EAT
-447 TGTNTFSS
+447 SEPNIFVSS
-455 SSAATASDDIYNNV
+455 PTASASDDIYNNV
-469 DEEAKEDKNDKA
+469 GEEDQEDKNDKA
-481 NTYNKEGDAHDSSSS
+481 NTHNKEGEASDSSSS
-496 TAPSDETNVS
+496 AAPSAETNVP
-506 ENNPSTNTEQT
+506 ENATSTNTEQT
-517 NGSAYAASADGSAHG
+517 DGSTRGASADGSAHAASTNG
-532 ASANGS
+532 LDNAASANDDDLS
-538 AFAASADGSVHGA
+538 
-551 SSHDNEP
+551 
-558 PSAAQSS
+558 SAAQSS
-565 TSNADVADRQRT
+565 TSNADVENRQRP